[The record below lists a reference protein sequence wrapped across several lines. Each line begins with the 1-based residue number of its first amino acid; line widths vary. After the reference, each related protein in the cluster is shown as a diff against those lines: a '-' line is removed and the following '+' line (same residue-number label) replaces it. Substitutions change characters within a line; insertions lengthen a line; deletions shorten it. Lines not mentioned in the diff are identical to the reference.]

1 MSLIRWRLSRVPR
14 FFSFLLLKGSY
25 RFSCISEVVIW
36 FLGVPFNIASYS
48 LLLHMVAQ
56 VTDLVPGEFIHT
68 LGDAHIYH
76 LHFEQVE
83 TQLQR
88 EPLELSELYLNPEVK

>member
-1 MSLIRWRLSRVPR
+1 M
-14 FFSFLLLKGSY
+14 
-25 RFSCISEVVIW
+25 

-76 LHFEQVE
+76 IHFEQVE

-88 EPLELSELYLNPEVK
+88 EPLELPELYSEPEGKID

>member
-1 MSLIRWRLSRVPR
+1 M
-14 FFSFLLLKGSY
+14 
-25 RFSCISEVVIW
+25 

-56 VTDLVPGEFIHT
+56 VTDLVPGEFVHT

-76 LHFEQVE
+76 VHFEQVK
-83 TQLQR
+83 TQSQQ
-88 EPLELSELYLNPEVK
+88 EPLKLAELYLNPEIKSIDDFKMQDIKLHNYEHHGVIEAPMVL